1 MVFKQLAH
9 GAWSCKGEEVS
20 DKAYRCPVEDKTPS
34 SWEGNNPTERRRRE
48 DEFQLWTEDN
58 CFKEHYRKHDPS
70 ELNEAAAD
78 MEENSYSEEHK
89 RRSVMNS
96 WAKDIQNLLLTFYFR
111 LTKRYHKKRVYDTME
126 NQFHEMGLTSVVVAC
141 YKDSD
146 GRPVVNWYKIT
157 QTHDLQ
163 IIK

>member
-1 MVFKQLAH
+1 MTQ
-9 GAWSCKGEEVS
+9 EEH
-20 DKAYRCPVEDKTPS
+20 T
-34 SWEGNNPTERRRRE
+34 
-48 DEFQLWTEDN
+48 
-58 CFKEHYRKHDPS
+58 

-78 MEENSYSEEHK
+78 MEENSFSEEHK

-96 WAKDIQNLLLTFYFR
+96 WANNIQNLLLTFYFR
-111 LTKRYHKKRVYDTME
+111 LAKRYHKKHVYNTME

-146 GRPVVNWYKIT
+146 GRPVVNWYETT